1 MSLEENRTLVRRLYE
16 AGNKKKLAIFD
27 ELIAPTCVA
36 SLAGIAE
43 PLHGLHGPQA
53 LKQTAQ
59 LYNTAFPDLQVTV
72 DDMTCEG
79 DKVVVRWTAQGT
91 HKGEL
96 MSLAPTGKRLKAT
109 GIDIYRITN
118 DKIVAIWGQLDV
130 LSILK
135 QLDVLPTSMVP

>member
-16 AGNKKKLAIFD
+16 EGNKKKLAIFD

-43 PLHGLHGPQA
+43 PLHGPQA

-59 LYNTAFPDLQVTV
+59 VYNTAFPDLQVTV

-109 GIDIYRITN
+109 GIDIFRITN
-118 DKIVAIWGQLDV
+118 GKIVAIWGQFDV

-135 QLDVLPTSMVP
+135 QLDVLPTSMVR